1 MTDTLA
7 VEARAIEKTYR
18 LGFGAR
24 KTVRALQGL
33 DLKIPPGEI
42 FGLIGPNGAGKSTA
56 IKILMNLVQAS
67 KGSATIFGRDVR
79 SRNAREGL
87 GYVPENPAP
96 YEYLTGREFV
106 TYSARL
112 CGVPAGELT
121 ARVGESLERVG
132 LGKAADLR
140 IRRYSKGL
148 VQRTVIGAALASK
161 PKLLVLDE
169 PTSGLDPVGRRL
181 IRDLIL
187 EERKKG
193 TTVLFCTHIISDVE
207 TLCDR
212 LAVLL
217 AGQCVKEGTVA
228 SLLSGEAPKLELVVS
243 GISAEALAAVPGASE
258 VRAAAERLLVTVSE
272 AELQRFIEA
281 VIKGGGS
288 VLRITPLRFSLEDL
302 FMQTLQGFQGPSVGG
317 VIE

>member
-1 MTDTLA
+1 MTDALA

-24 KTVRALQGL
+24 KQVRALKGL
-33 DLKIPPGEI
+33 TLAIPPGEI

-56 IKILMNLVQAS
+56 IKILMNLVHAS
-67 KGSATIFGRDVR
+67 KGTATIFGRDVR
-79 SRNAREGL
+79 SRGAREGL
-87 GYVPENPAP
+87 GYVPENPTP

-121 ARVGESLERVG
+121 TRVGESLERVG
-132 LGKAADLR
+132 LGRASDLR
-140 IRRYSKGL
+140 IRRYSKGMT
-148 VQRTVIGAALASK
+148 QRAVIAAALASR
-161 PKLLVLDE
+161 PRLLVLDE

-193 TTVLFCTHIISDVE
+193 TTVIFCTHIISDVE

-228 SLLSGEAPKLELVVS
+228 SLLSGEAPKLEVMVA
-243 GISAEALAAVPGASE
+243 GMNAEAISQIAGTSD
-258 VRAAAERLLVTVSE
+258 VRPAAERVLVTVSE
-272 AELQRFIEA
+272 ANLKSLIEA
-281 VIKGGGS
+281 VIKAGGQ
-288 VLRITPLRFSLEDL
+288 VLRITPTRFSLEDL
-302 FMQTLQGFQGPSVGG
+302 FMKTLQSFEGPAVGG
-317 VIE
+317 EIE

>member
-1 MTDTLA
+1 MSEQLA

-24 KTVRALQGL
+24 KVVRALKGL

-67 KGSATIFGRDVR
+67 AGSATIFGKDVR
-79 SRNAREGL
+79 TRGAREGL
-87 GYVPENPAP
+87 GYVPENPTP

-112 CGVPAGELT
+112 CGVAASELKQ
-121 ARVGESLERVG
+121 RVGESLERVN
-132 LGKAADLR
+132 LARAADLR
-140 IRRYSKGL
+140 IRRYSKGMT
-148 VQRTVIGAALASK
+148 QRAVIAAALASR
-161 PKLLVLDE
+161 PQLLVLDE

-193 TTVLFCTHIISDVE
+193 TTVIFCTHIISDVE

-217 AGQCVKEGTVA
+217 AGQCVKEGTVG
-228 SLLSGEAPKLELVVS
+228 SLLSGEAPKLEVVTS
-243 GISAEALAAVPGASE
+243 GLSAEGLAGIAGTSGVTPVG
-258 VRAAAERLLVTVSE
+258 ERMLLTVSE
-272 AELQRFIEA
+272 ADLKGFIDS
-281 VIKGGGS
+281 VIKAGGQ
-288 VLRITPLRFSLEDL
+288 VLRITPVRFSLEDL
-302 FMQTLQGFQGPSVGG
+302 FMKTLQGFQGPAVGG
-317 VIE
+317 EIE

>member
-1 MTDTLA
+1 MNDTLA

-24 KTVRALQGL
+24 KVVRALKGL
-33 DLKIPPGEI
+33 DLKIRPGEI

-67 KGSATIFGRDVR
+67 NGTATIFGRDVR
-79 SRNAREGL
+79 MREARRGL
-87 GYVPENPAP
+87 GYVPENPTP
-96 YEYLTGREFV
+96 YEYLSGREFV

-112 CGVPAGELT
+112 CGVPSSELEQ
-121 ARVGESLERVG
+121 RVKESLDRVN
-132 LGKAADLR
+132 LTRAADLR
-140 IRRYSKGL
+140 IRRYSKGMT
-148 VQRTVIGAALASK
+148 QRAVIAAALASK

-187 EERKKG
+187 EERQKG
-193 TTVLFCTHIISDVE
+193 TTVIFCTHIISDVE

-228 SLLSGEAPKLELVVS
+228 SLLSGDAPKLEVVIA
-243 GISAEALAAVPGASE
+243 GLSAEALGKIPGTSAITPAS
-258 VRAAAERLLVTVSE
+258 ERLLATVSE
-272 AELQRFIEA
+272 SDLQGVIGA
-281 VIKGGGS
+281 VIAAGGQ
-288 VLRITPLRFSLEDL
+288 VLRITPLRFSLEDM
-302 FMQTLQGFQGPSVGG
+302 FMQTLQGFQGPAVGG
-317 VIE
+317 EIE

>member
-1 MTDTLA
+1 VTDPLA

-18 LGFGAR
+18 LGFGGR
-24 KTVRALQGL
+24 KVVRALKGL

-79 SRNAREGL
+79 SREARIGL
-87 GYVPENPAP
+87 GYVPENPTP

-106 TYSARL
+106 RYSARL
-112 CGVPAGELT
+112 YGVPSSEVET
-121 ARVGESLERVG
+121 RVGESLERVQ
-132 LGKAADLR
+132 LARAADLR
-140 IRRYSKGL
+140 IRRYSKGMT
-148 VQRTVIGAALASK
+148 QRAVIAAALVAK
-161 PKLLVLDE
+161 PRLLVLDE

-228 SLLSGEAPKLELVVS
+228 SLLSGEAPKLEVVFS
-243 GISAEALAAVPGASE
+243 GLSAEALGKIPGITAITAVG
-258 VRAAAERLLVTVSE
+258 ERHLATVSE
-272 AELQRFIEA
+272 TDLRGVIEN
-281 VIKGGGS
+281 VIKVGGS
-288 VLRITPLRFSLEDL
+288 VLRIVPVRFSL
-302 FMQTLQGFQGPSVGG
+302 
-317 VIE
+317 